1 MIKLIDLL
9 NDFVGRTTA
18 YFYLFAV
25 AISCYEITLRYV
37 FNAPTLWAHEFVIII
52 CAVSYLM
59 SGGYVTKERAHVR
72 ITALFEILPRR
83 IQRLLD
89 GFAVLIGLVCV
100 SLLVYASWDQSL
112 MAIEVW
118 EKTGS
123 AWDPPLYGIVK
134 PAITIGAVLVVL
146 ANLSLAVKLLRGED

>member
-9 NDFVGRTTA
+9 NDFIGRTTA

-25 AISCYEITLRYV
+25 AISCWEITLRYV
-37 FNAPTLWAHEFVIII
+37 FNAPTLWAHEFVIVI
-52 CAVSYLM
+52 CGASYLL

-72 ITALFEILPRR
+72 ITALFEILPKR

-89 GFAVLIGLVCV
+89 AFALIVGFFSV
-100 SLLVYASWDQSL
+100 SLLVYASWEQSL
-112 MAIEVW
+112 MAVQVW

-123 AWDPPLYGIVK
+123 AWDPPMYGIIK
-134 PAITIGAVLVVL
+134 PAITVGAVLVVL
-146 ANLSLAVKLLRGED
+146 ANIGLAAKMLRGED